1 VLTVRAANP
10 RQLLQAVRTAD
21 PSGGSAMAVVRTDTA
36 AGPVLAVDAARL
48 AAVAPRLDA
57 YGLPDFVA
65 LAAALH
71 PTGFEP
77 VVVRADRLA
86 VEATSTVE
94 GRLVAGLV
102 AADGRP
108 LEVSF
113 GPLTN
118 GRHAY
123 ADAVACAA
131 GCRLV
136 SLSVVS
142 TDDITG
148 AVTVHSVSNVDG
160 VLADRTRWRAAVADA
175 AAVPELTAGPD
186 GLRIAPGRGTP
197 VRELTAFVADA
208 PTPLPV
214 VRGGEIAV
222 DRSQPRSA
230 ILGSDVLP
238 VRVAAAGARLPGA
251 ADGLLADLDYA
262 DRLARASGEQSR
274 STSQVWLGAD
284 APAGID
290 AALTA
295 AGLTVLGER
304 SIAGRESELDARG
317 PATALRF
324 LVIVA
329 LVAIAMALLSFA
341 VAGAAERRPR
351 GAELAALRRQGL
363 PGRVVRRVGLGG
375 YPALGLT
382 AVAIGL
388 VAGGLLVA
396 VVPAPLPAFADAFVA
411 PTPPSVPVLPL
422 AVAALACL
430 LAFATVG
437 LAAGAGLAAAV
448 RRGSAWS
455 D

>member
-1 VLTVRAANP
+1 V
-10 RQLLQAVRTAD
+10 
-21 PSGGSAMAVVRTDTA
+21 SGVSG
-36 AGPVLAVDAARL
+36 
-48 AAVAPRLDA
+48 
-57 YGLPDFVA
+57 
-65 LAAALH
+65 
-71 PTGFEP
+71 
-77 VVVRADRLA
+77 
-86 VEATSTVE
+86 VE
-94 GRLVAGLV
+94 GRLVARLV

-108 LEVSF
+108 LSVSF
-113 GPLTN
+113 GPLVA

-123 ADAVACAA
+123 AEAVACAA

-142 TDDITG
+142 TVDITG
-148 AVTVHSVSNVDG
+148 AVTVHSVSDVDG
-160 VLADRTRWRAAVADA
+160 VLADRTRWRAGVADA
-175 AAVPELTAGPD
+175 AAVPELSAGPD

-197 VRELTAFVADA
+197 VPELTAFLADA

-230 ILGSDVLP
+230 VLGPDVLP

-251 ADGLLADLDYA
+251 GDGLLADLDYA
-262 DRLARASGEQSR
+262 DRLSRAGGERSG

-304 SIAGRESELDARG
+304 SIPGRRSELDARG

-351 GAELAALRRQGL
+351 GAELAGLRRQGL
-363 PGRVVRRVGLGG
+363 PARVVRRVGLGG
-375 YPALGLT
+375 YPALGLA
-382 AVAIGL
+382 AVAVGL
-388 VAGGLLVA
+388 VVGVLLVV

-411 PTPPSVPVLPL
+411 PAPPSLPVLPL
-422 AVAALACL
+422 AGAALACL
-430 LAFATVG
+430 LAFAAVG
-437 LAAGAGLAAAV
+437 LAAGAGLATAA